1 MALEADL
8 SNRENIEPAFHEVE
22 DKLGPISILVNNAAD
37 SVRGSILSVE
47 LDDWDRVFQTNV
59 TAPMILCRLAAPRM
73 VERRRGKIVNISSAN
88 IAFGNTA
95 ASAYAISKSAL
106 VHLTRCLA
114 VELAPSDVQVNAI
127 APAYVD
133 TEMIASLKGTPYYD
147 YGISRTPAGRW
158 AQPEEIAGT
167 AVYLASAASS
177 YTTGE
182 VIFVDGGYTA
192 KQ

>member
-1 MALEADL
+1 
-8 SNRENIEPAFHEVE
+8 
-22 DKLGPISILVNNAAD
+22 
-37 SVRGSILSVE
+37 
-47 LDDWDRVFQTNV
+47 
-59 TAPMILCRLAAPRM
+59 
-73 VERRRGKIVNISSAN
+73 
-88 IAFGNTA
+88 
-95 ASAYAISKSAL
+95 
-106 VHLTRCLA
+106 